1 MDTKRIGSFLQ
12 ELRKQNDMTQEQLGE
27 QLGVTN
33 KTISRWETGN
43 YMPPIECLKR
53 LSDRYGISINEIIAG
68 KRLDEESYKR
78 ESEENLAV
86 AFEQMESNKIK
97 IDQLM
102 IVLFCIINVLAIA
115 IIFTMSQ
122 IGISTTAEKIKGILV
137 IVAVVIMTGISNSA
151 IIAAALFRKER

>member
-102 IVLFCIINVLAIA
+102 IVLFCIINVLALA
-115 IIFTMSQ
+115 ILFTMSQ